1 MSVQSTTPLSFTVA
15 SSSTLNAVDVTN
27 GQIVALNDAD
37 GLYYD
42 MGNSRHKVGD
52 DPSSVKSISQN
63 GGYSGDVLRFGTD
76 ANGNYGYYGHNGA
89 FHKWRNPQGDA
100 TPNDV
105 LQGSTFSNA
114 TQENI
119 SGAITTYSNKDIGVV
134 PGVNASTYTANG
146 TYTITP
152 PSTTITTDRFGATE
166 VSVTAA
172 GSTFAVNV
180 HNVNITTQSL
190 STAVYP
196 SMSWDENPY
205 TPYTTVSASSGY
217 DGFGSLSIQTQQYAS
232 TFSYNDRT
240 VGASASSFQYV
251 ATSNVN
257 GDGEIISGSAGY
269 SNNEAWTE
277 VIPLDTSKRYVYV
290 QWKYQ
295 TESASYDWGCIWKGA
310 HSDYTAYDNHG
321 SSFTGKLAGT
331 SLASSYS
338 MFDLQSDSTLA
349 SDPNLTVAFR
359 ADGSVNNYLGLYVM
373 VLQSDTSLMQYT
385 AYDDNGNQIITP
397 RKHMRIR
404 GTADGMIYK
413 NLTDQYYIGN
423 SLSSILGDATPS
435 QVRKGKTFSS
445 IAGFKLTGTA
455 EIGRPIVLGGR
466 VVDHLI
472 MPSDVDMYNQAY
484 QISYGWI
491 DRYSD
496 LTIDVDP
503 SRNITNALGKVVGYA
518 VCTGIDPYLGASGSQ
533 THYTA
538 GDIWTKVIQLPSDF
552 FTSTNEYVIT
562 VSDDV
567 LNRSTTSGYG
577 CIWVGNHPSWTA
589 QANSSSGYGITGMP
603 GASMYYTGRGFT
615 YFASELDSDTLSRL
629 QSDPYI
635 TVAFWS
641 NSSTSVSGQYGGF
654 SVFVV
659 KLDHRAPTEYPQGH
673 SKYLCWDRKITGV
686 GLHATV
692 DYFRRKPLSIDSISS
707 PGSSGVIYVFH
718 NQIEDDYH
726 SFYVR
731 YKDATYWTMLE
742 FQRSGTTVTCKY
754 SYQNGGSVYNDN
766 SLFTITVTA
775 NQPITMI
782 MIPVTDEHIVLMYM
796 WATSA
801 VAYTTLRTRKIYLRG
816 QSPSADYSY
825 VQASVTSEVAM
836 GTARTSRASRGT
848 AGTQW
853 ETTYMLYPAE
863 VREESPAYHI
873 DIIEDAYAYGSEIPD
888 PYHTIN
894 FGYCGYQNFGSCGG
908 GYALAPSY
916 MRTCRHLMN
925 AISGISPTH
934 WNLIDTTWVSKYDI
948 TGEVVVNG
956 STTVWSDI
964 EIPYLG
970 AYRALNN
977 TYTLYTDPH
986 GGLDT
991 YDIVAQNDPGVS
1003 PYWGDSSVFCFGIID
1018 NFFIGFYRFP
1028 DSTDNFDLMD
1038 KLVLN
1043 ISSSEIRIDDP
1054 RNNGGTQYRFIYQMT
1069 SASSLSMENTT
1080 YGKLLQYLETN
1091 GKPAKIFSSTV
1102 THSES
1107 QGTYDIIH
1115 MFAYNNTIVIV
1126 CDNNRAYGFYCN
1138 PIELMSIV
1146 NASNPWPFYYLGSCP
1161 VDRSLT
1167 SEELSTG
1174 LLPDEVTEES
1184 QILLNMF
1191 STTREVSGVHMYDI
1205 VFKPSNDA

>member
-15 SSSTLNAVDVTN
+15 SSSTLNAVNVTN

-63 GGYSGDVLRFGTD
+63 GGYSGSVLRFGTD

-89 FHKWRNPQGDA
+89 FHKWRNPQGNA
-100 TPNDV
+100 TSNDV

-114 TQENI
+114 TQEDI
-119 SGAITTYSNKDIGVV
+119 SGAITTYSNKNIGVV

-152 PSTTITTDRFGATE
+152 PSTSITTDRFGAKQ
-166 VSVTAA
+166 VSVTGA

-196 SMSWDENPY
+196 SVSYNQDPY
-205 TPYTTVSASSGY
+205 TPYSTVSVSSGY
-217 DGFGSLSIQTQQYAS
+217 DGFGSLSVQTKQYAT
-232 TFSYNDRT
+232 TFSYST
-240 VGASASSFQYV
+240 STGGASASVFQYV

-269 SNNEAWTE
+269 SDNETWTK
-277 VIPLDTSKRYVYV
+277 VIPLDKSKRYVYV

-295 TESASYDWGCIWKGA
+295 TESATYDWGCIWKGA
-310 HSDYTAYDNHG
+310 HSDYTAYANYG

-338 MFDLQSDSTLA
+338 MLDLQSDSTLA

-359 ADGSVNNYLGLYVM
+359 ADGSQHNYLGLYVM
-373 VLQSDTSLMQYT
+373 VLQSDGSLTQYA
-385 AYDDNGNQIITP
+385 AYDDNGNQILTP
-397 RKHMRIR
+397 RKYIRIE
-404 GTADGMIYK
+404 GKADGMVYK
-413 NLTDQYYIGN
+413 NLTAQYYMGD
-423 SLSSILGDATPS
+423 SLSNLGDASPS

-445 IAGFKLTGTA
+445 SQGLKLTGTA
-455 EIGRPIVLGGR
+455 DIGRPVVLGGR

-472 MPSDVDMYNQAY
+472 MPSDVDMYNQSY

-491 DRYSD
+491 DRYSNN
-496 LTIDVDP
+496 TIDVT
-503 SRNITNALGKVVGYA
+503 RNITNALGKVIGYA
-518 VCTGIDPYLGASGSQ
+518 VCTGMDPYLGTSGSQ
-533 THYTA
+533 QHYTS
-538 GDIWTKVIQLPSDF
+538 GDMWTKVIQLPSDF

-562 VSDDV
+562 VSDDISGRAKA
-567 LNRSTTSGYG
+567 NGYG

-589 QANSSSGYGITGMP
+589 QNNSSSGYGITGSS
-603 GASMYYTGRGFT
+603 GASIYYSGQGNT
-615 YFASELDSDTLSRL
+615 YFASQLDSNTQSRL

-635 TVAFWS
+635 TVSFWS
-641 NSSTSVSGQYGGF
+641 NSSISITGKYGGF

-659 KLDHRAPTEYPQGH
+659 KLDHRAPTEYPKGN
-673 SKYLCWDRKITGV
+673 SKYLCWNRKITGV

-692 DYFRRKPLSIDSISS
+692 DYFRRNPLSIDSISS

-718 NQIEDDYH
+718 NRIEDDYH
-726 SFYVR
+726 RFYVR
-731 YKDATYWTMLE
+731 YIDATRWTMLE
-742 FQRSGTTVTCKY
+742 FERSGTRVTCKY
-754 SYQNGGSVYNDN
+754 SYQNGSTIYTDN

-816 QSPSADYSY
+816 TGDADYTY
-825 VQASVTSEVAM
+825 AYAEVTSEVAM
-836 GTARTSRASRGT
+836 GTARTSRASRST

-863 VREESPAYHI
+863 VREESPSYHI
-873 DIIEDAYAYGSEIPD
+873 DIIEDAYAYDSAIPN
-888 PYHTIN
+888 PYHSGD
-894 FGYCGYQNFGSCGG
+894 GYCGYNNFGSCIGG
-908 GYALAPSY
+908 SALAPSY

-948 TGEVVVNG
+948 TGETVVNG
-956 STTVWSDI
+956 STSVWSDI

-970 AYRALNN
+970 AFRELNY

-991 YDIVAQNDPGVS
+991 YDIVAQNDPIVS
-1003 PYWGDSSVFCFGIID
+1003 PNWGDSQVVCFGIID
-1018 NFFIGFYRFP
+1018 NFYIGFYRYTN
-1028 DSTDNFDLMD
+1028 STTDFYLQD

-1054 RNNGGTQYRFIYQMT
+1054 RTNAGSQCRFVYQMT

-1080 YGKLLQYLETN
+1080 YGKLLQHLTIS
-1091 GKPAKIFSSTV
+1091 GAPATIFSSNV
-1102 THSES
+1102 SHNES
-1107 QGTYDIIH
+1107 QGSYTIIH
-1115 MFAYNNTIVIV
+1115 TFAYNNTMIVI
-1126 CDNNRAYGFYCN
+1126 CNNNRAYAFYCN
-1138 PIELMSIV
+1138 VIELLNITSYL
-1146 NASNPWPFYYLGSCP
+1146 SPWPFYYLGSCP

-1167 SEELSTG
+1167 SEELSSG
-1174 LLPDEVTEES
+1174 MLPHEVTNEDD
-1184 QILLNMF
+1184 IILNMF
-1191 STTREVSGVHMYDI
+1191 SNTREVSGVHMYDI
-1205 VFKPSNDA
+1205 VFKSRNDE

>member
-119 SGAITTYSNKDIGVV
+119 SGAITTYSNRNIGTV

-152 PSTTITTDRFGATE
+152 PSTSITTDRFGAKQ
-166 VSVTAA
+166 VSVTGA

-196 SMSWDENPY
+196 SLSWDENPY
-205 TPYTTVSASSGY
+205 TPYSTVSASSGY
-217 DGFGSLSIQTQQYAS
+217 DGFGSLSIQTQQYAT
-232 TFSYNDRT
+232 TFSYADST

-269 SNNEAWTE
+269 SNSEVWTK

-295 TESASYDWGCIWKGA
+295 TESATYDWGCIWKGA

-385 AYDDNGNQIITP
+385 VFDDNGNQIVTP
-397 RKHMRIR
+397 RKYMRIR

-423 SLSSILGDATPS
+423 SLSSSLGDATPS

-445 IAGFKLTGTA
+445 IAGFNLTGTA
-455 EIGRPIVLGGR
+455 DIGRPIVLGGR

-496 LTIDVDP
+496 STVDVTRD
-503 SRNITNALGKVVGYA
+503 ITNALGKVVGYA
-518 VCTGIDPYLGASGSQ
+518 VCTGMDPYLGTKGSQ
-533 THYTA
+533 NHYTA

-552 FTSTNEYVIT
+552 FTSTNEYVIA
-562 VSDDV
+562 VSDDII
-567 LNRSTTSGYG
+567 NRSQANGYG

-589 QANSSSGYGITGMP
+589 QSNSSSGYGITGSS
-603 GASMYYTGRGFT
+603 GASIYYTAGTGNI
-615 YFASELDSDTLSRL
+615 YFASQLDSNTISRL

-641 NSSTSVSGQYGGF
+641 NSSVTVGNDYGGF

-659 KLDHRAPTEYPQGH
+659 KLDHRAPTEYPQGN

-726 SFYVR
+726 LFYLQYTDSNNWAGLTFERTGTSVVCQHT
-731 YKDATYWTMLE
+731 YKM
-742 FQRSGTTVTCKY
+742 
-754 SYQNGGSVYNDN
+754 GGSDSY
-766 SLFTITVTA
+766 SEQIFSITVTA

-782 MIPVTDEHIVLMYM
+782 MIPVSADAIVLMYM

-801 VAYTTLRTRKIYLRG
+801 VAYTTLRTRKIYLKG
-816 QSPSADYSY
+816 SANN
-825 VQASVTSEVAM
+825 VCRASATSEVAM

-873 DIIEDAYAYGSEIPD
+873 DIIEDAYAYDSAIPT
-888 PYHTIN
+888 PYNGTN
-894 FGYCGYQNFGSCGG
+894 GYCGYINFGTRSGG
-908 GYALAPSY
+908 GALAPSY

-956 STTVWSDI
+956 STTVYSDI

-970 AYRALNN
+970 AFRTLNS

-991 YDIVAQNDPGVS
+991 YDIVAQNDPVMK
-1003 PYWGDSSVFCFGIID
+1003 PNWGDSQVVCFGIID
-1018 NFFIGFYRFP
+1018 NFFIGFNRFT
-1028 DSTDNFDLMD
+1028 DSVDKFYLQD

-1054 RNNGGTQYRFIYQMT
+1054 RNTANSQYRFVYQMT

-1080 YGKLLQYLETN
+1080 YGKLLRYLHIN
-1091 GKPAKIFSSTV
+1091 GKPATIFSSTV
-1102 THSES
+1102 SHNES
-1107 QGTYDIIH
+1107 QGSYTIIH
-1115 MFAYNNTIVIV
+1115 TFAYNNTMIVI
-1126 CDNNRAYGFYCN
+1126 CDNNRAYAFYCN
-1138 PIELMSIV
+1138 VIEILNIT
-1146 NASNPWPFYYLGSCP
+1146 NEQTPWPFYYLGSCR

-1167 SEELSTG
+1167 SEELSLG
-1174 LLPDEVTEES
+1174 MLPDEVTEEND
-1184 QILLNMF
+1184 ILLNMF
-1191 STTREVSGVHMYDI
+1191 SNTREVSGVHMYDI
-1205 VFKPSNDA
+1205 VFKPSNDQ